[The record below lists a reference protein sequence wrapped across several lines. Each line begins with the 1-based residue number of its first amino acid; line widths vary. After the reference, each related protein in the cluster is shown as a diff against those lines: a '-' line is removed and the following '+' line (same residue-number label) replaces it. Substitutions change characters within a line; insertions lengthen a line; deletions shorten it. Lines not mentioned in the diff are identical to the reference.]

1 MTKQT
6 NNIAEIRRK
15 KKITQQQLAD
25 KLGVH
30 VITVSK
36 LERGV
41 MQLTGSWL
49 ERLSEALDA
58 PQMDIWGGFQLFGM
72 DASARLH
79 DGERIEVVDPEEN
92 RFSAFRNPLGDFDAK
107 WIHVQ
112 DDTMLPFFGEGDLLQ
127 FTLTSDR
134 EMSVID
140 QFRGR
145 LCMYNLA
152 GETDLFIGTIHKVH
166 SEKMFD
172 IKSMNGRTMKN
183 VEIEYFWF
191 LSGYVSTWGVVA
203 HFDTSDL
210 GKKT

>member
-1 MTKQT
+1 MSKQT

-41 MQLTGSWL
+41 MQLTGNWL

-58 PQMDIWGGFQLFGM
+58 PQIDIWGFQLFGM

-79 DGERIEVVDPEEN
+79 DGERIEVVNAEEN
-92 RFSAFRNPLGDFDAK
+92 HFSAFRNPLGDYDAE
-107 WIHVQ
+107 WVHVQ

-127 FTLTSDR
+127 FTLISDR
-134 EMSVID
+134 EMAVID
-140 QFRGR
+140 KFQGR
-145 LCMYNLA
+145 LCMYSVV
-152 GETDLFIGTIHKVH
+152 GETGLFVGTIHKVQ
-166 SEKMFD
+166 SEKVFD

-183 VEIEYFWF
+183 VEIENLWF
-191 LSGYVSTWGVVA
+191 LSGYLSTWGIVA